1 MKSLESVKRSMAKGA
16 LVVMA
21 GATSLMAEIPA
32 LTVRAGVSLTGSKE
46 SDSGDTVASTV
57 TGPMVTLINVILTI
71 MAVVGVV
78 MLVKAIMELVNAIQ
92 QQDNSGIFHAGRS
105 IAVALLMVAIKPVVG
120 LFVTG
125 L

>member
-21 GATSLMAEIPA
+21 GVTSLMAELPA
-32 LTVRAGVSLTGSKE
+32 LTVRADVSLTGSKE

-57 TGPMVTLINVILTI
+57 TGPMVTFINVILSI
-71 MAVVGVV
+71 MAVVGVI
-78 MLVKAIMELVNAIQ
+78 MLVKAIMEMINAIQ
-92 QQDNSGIFHAGRS
+92 QQDNSGIFHAGKS
-105 IAVALLMVAIKPVVG
+105 LAVASLMIAIKLFVG

>member
-1 MKSLESVKRSMAKGA
+1 MTKNKLQMYLQIILIQKAKTTEDKRNIKIELPSTDVK
-16 LVVMA
+16 
-21 GATSLMAEIPA
+21 
-32 LTVRAGVSLTGSKE
+32 
-46 SDSGDTVASTV
+46 
-57 TGPMVTLINVILTI
+57 
-71 MAVVGVV
+71 VVGVV